1 MPFFHAADGTQLS
14 YESYGQGPP
23 VLFCN
28 SVMLSTNMW
37 EYQVPY
43 LVDHGYRCVLHD
55 WRGHARSDRPSSG
68 YNLQTVAGDVAA
80 LVDHL
85 DLCDIRLVG
94 HSMGAAVAVRYL
106 ATDGRARVR
115 NLTLLSPML
124 PFLKR
129 TYDNPEGVP
138 EELFDTALTALRT
151 DRTRWLSDQ
160 QQVFFAS
167 HLNAVSPGLIDW
179 TRRDCESASMYAV
192 IALQREVFH
201 QDNRAFLEAVDIP
214 TLIIHGT
221 ADFSAPVN
229 ITGRRTAKAI
239 PQATYREFR
248 DAGHGIY
255 ASHHHTINEEL
266 LRFLD

>member
-1 MPFFHAADGTQLS
+1 MPYFHAPDGTQLS
-14 YESYGQGPP
+14 YESYGDGPP
-23 VLFCN
+23 ILFCN

-55 WRGHARSDRPSSG
+55 WRGHGRSDRSSTG
-68 YNLQTVAGDVAA
+68 YDFQTIAGDVAA
-80 LVDHL
+80 LTDHL
-85 DLCDIRLVG
+85 DLCDIRLLG

-106 ATDGRARVR
+106 GNHGRGLVR

-124 PFLKR
+124 PFLKQ
-129 TYDNPEGVP
+129 THDNPDGIP
-138 EELFDTALTALRT
+138 EELFHGALAALRS
-151 DRTRWLSDQ
+151 DRTRWLADQ

-167 HLNAVSPGLIDW
+167 HLNPVSPYLIDW

-192 IALQREVFH
+192 IALQHQVFH
-201 QDNRAFLEAVDIP
+201 QDNRDFVEAVDIP
-214 TLIIHGT
+214 TLVIHGS
-221 ADFSAPVN
+221 ADFSAPID
-229 ITGRRTAKAI
+229 ITGRRTAEAI
-239 PQATYREFR
+239 ANATYKEFP

-255 ASHHHTINEEL
+255 ASHHRAVNDEL